1 MKLKKLSL
9 ISFSLL
15 LTAIIFFQLCSAQ
28 VRTAGVS
35 ENDWFKYGLDLDWD
49 YDLEESPED
58 FIFTDF
64 LEGDV
69 ITLSIQEVSGTNV
82 TGQFIIHYENGTEK
96 DLTGSVDLVTG
107 EGDLRNWLISSGL
120 IANNPLYETE
130 IDETI
135 NETITQTYPWGSR
148 QTNQLLYSYNF
159 STGEDYSALSLVFNW
174 DQEIGILT
182 EMSIDAEVQQNGTLI
197 DGSASLALLEISHG
211 DIPEFSQSALI
222 LITVIVTLIILIFRI
237 KGNLKLI

>member
-1 MKLKKLSL
+1 M
-9 ISFSLL
+9 
-15 LTAIIFFQLCSAQ
+15 FFQLCSAQ

-35 ENDWFKYGLDLDWD
+35 EADWFIYGLDLDWD
-49 YDLEESPED
+49 YDLDESPED
-58 FIFTDF
+58 FIFADF
-64 LEGDV
+64 LEGDI
-69 ITLSIQEVSGTNV
+69 ITLSIQEISGTNV
-82 TGQFIIHYENGTEK
+82 TGQFTIRFENGTEK
-96 DLTGSVDLVTG
+96 VMTGSVDLVTG

-159 STGEDYSALSLVFNW
+159 SSGEDYSALSLVFNW

-197 DGSASLALLEISHG
+197 DGSASLTLIEMNHG
-211 DIPEFSQSALI
+211 NIPEFSQSALI
-222 LITVIVTLIILIFRI
+222 LIIVIVTLIISTLKI
-237 KGNLKLI
+237 KGNFKLTPSS

>member
-1 MKLKKLSL
+1 M
-9 ISFSLL
+9 
-15 LTAIIFFQLCSAQ
+15 FFQLCSAQ
-28 VRTAGVS
+28 IRTAGVS
-35 ENDWFKYGLDLDWD
+35 EGDWFKYGLDLDWD
-49 YDLEESPED
+49 YDLDESPED
-58 FIFTDF
+58 FIFADF
-64 LEGDV
+64 LEGDI
-69 ITLSIQEVSGTNV
+69 ITLTIQDVSGTNV
-82 TGQFIIHYENGTEK
+82 TGQFTIQYENGTEK
-96 DLTGSVDLVTG
+96 VLTGSVELVTG

-159 STGEDYSALSLVFNW
+159 SSGEDYSALSLVFNW

-197 DGSASLALLEISHG
+197 DGSASLTLIEMNHG
-211 DIPEFSQSALI
+211 NIPEFSQSALI
-222 LITVIVTLIILIFRI
+222 LIIVIVTLIISTFKI
-237 KGNLKLI
+237 KGNFKLTPSS

>member
-1 MKLKKLSL
+1 MV
-9 ISFSLL
+9 IQ
-15 LTAIIFFQLCSAQ
+15 ICRAQ
-28 VRTAGVS
+28 TRTVGVS
-35 ENDWFKYGLDLDWD
+35 EGDWFKYGFELDWNYELD
-49 YDLEESPED
+49 ESPEE

-64 LEGDV
+64 LQGDI
-69 ITLSIQEVSGTNV
+69 ITLNIQDVSGTNV
-82 TGQFIIHYENGTEK
+82 TGQFTISYENGTEK
-96 DLTGSVDLVTG
+96 NLTGSVDLATG
-107 EGDLRNWLISSGL
+107 EGDLRNWIISSGL
-120 IANNPLYETE
+120 TANNPLYETE

-135 NETITQTYPWGSR
+135 NKTITQTYPWGSR

-197 DGSASLALLEISHG
+197 DGSASLALIEISHG

-222 LITVIVTLIILIFRI
+222 LITVIVTLIISIFKI
-237 KGNLKLI
+237 KGNFNLI